1 MSKVLV
7 IAGTTDAKTVI
18 EKLLEK
24 KHDIAVTVTTRIGV
38 GMLDEFKNLDV
49 YQGKLNKDHITHL
62 IRTLKPAYLID
73 ASNPFS
79 SEISRNAI
87 NVCKFESLPYI
98 RYERERVKYEN
109 DPEITIVKNYGE
121 ACDVLLN
128 YEGNILLTLGSNKIE
143 TFKRI
148 PNYSQRIYL
157 RVLPDWKVLSKCES
171 LGFSPKNII
180 AIKGPY
186 NEALNMELFKYCQAA
201 VLVTKESGNMGGVVD
216 KINAAKKLGMKII
229 LVDRIEESCSNKFSS
244 VEELMKCVDRIA
256 AVKGI
261 ATDEDKKSTER

>member
-18 EKLLEK
+18 ARLLEK
-24 KHDIAVTVTTRIGV
+24 KYDTAVTVTTRLGA
-38 GMLDEFKNLDV
+38 GMLDEFENLEI
-49 YQGKLNKDHITHL
+49 YQGKLNKEHITQL
-62 IRTLKPAYLID
+62 IKTLNPACLID

-79 SEISRNAI
+79 SEITRNAI
-87 NVCKFESLPYI
+87 NVCKFEDLPYI
-98 RYERERVKYEN
+98 RYERERVSYAD
-109 DPEITIVKNYGE
+109 DPDITVVKGYGE
-121 ACDVLLN
+121 ACDILLN
-128 YEGNILLTLGSNKIE
+128 CEGNILLTLGSNKIDV
-143 TFKRI
+143 FKKI
-148 PNYSQRIYL
+148 PDYSKRVYL

-186 NEALNMELFKYCQAA
+186 NEALNMELFKYCQAT

-229 LVDRIEESCSNKFSS
+229 LVDRIEESCKNKFSTLD
-244 VEELMKCVDRIA
+244 ELMACVDKIEA
-256 AVKGI
+256 
-261 ATDEDKKSTER
+261 SQSNQ

>member
-1 MSKVLV
+1 MQKCEWKVKRKMSKVLV

-18 EKLLEK
+18 ERLLENN
-24 KHDIAVTVTTRIGV
+24 HDTAVTVTTRLGA
-38 GMLDEFKNLDV
+38 GMLDEFKNLEI

-62 IRTLKPAYLID
+62 IRTLKPTCLID

-79 SEISRNAI
+79 SEITRNAI
-87 NVCKFESLPYI
+87 NVCKFEDLPYI
-98 RYERERVKYEN
+98 RYERERLKYED
-109 DPEITIVKNYGE
+109 DPDITVVKNYGE
-121 ACDVLLN
+121 ACNVLMN

-143 TFKRI
+143 VFKKI
-148 PNYSQRIYL
+148 PDYSRRVYL

-186 NEALNMELFKYCQAA
+186 NEALNMELFKYCQAE

-229 LVDRIEESCSNKFSS
+229 LVDRIEEQCSNKFSS
-244 VEELMKCVDRIA
+244 VDELIECIDRIDT
-256 AVKGI
+256 VN
-261 ATDEDKKSTER
+261 